1 MKYLYKTFVVLIL
14 MTAFNNA
21 YSQNTVTNRMDNFFV
36 DAVNNKFSFDIFT
49 LRTSAPPFRMGY
61 SSYIINVLPFGALDT
76 PVVLSNINPRFTAG
90 SPSNS
95 YLAMRDTSYR
105 DITTGLVKRIGVQVV
120 MDPNGGIGDTINGDP
135 SVNNGRG
142 ERIATVTIGIRQQVL
157 LNISWDVL
165 NSAIVSPTFQTATS
179 LWLGNATVI
188 LPVELS
194 DFTSV
199 VNRNNVTLNWST
211 ARETNN
217 SGFEIERKNSGANST
232 WNKIGFVNGS
242 GNSQEIR
249 SYNFNDNGL
258 SSGNYNYRLK
268 QIDFNGNFEYFEL
281 QNEVNVGV
289 PSQFELSQNYPNP
302 FNPTTK
308 INFSIPV
315 DSKVT
320 LNIYDITGK
329 LVSTLIN
336 NEFRLASYYTMEFNA
351 SNFSSG
357 TYFYTIRTDKF
368 NETKKM
374 ILIK

>member
-1 MKYLYKTFVVLIL
+1 